1 MSILLYKQFV
11 HYNLKLWILLSN
23 ETAMFFAALLIIS
36 ATFSIILILSM
47 DYRLRGHDSVR
58 GTRMDYRLRGNDNV
72 LGASM
77 DYRLRG
83 NDSVRGNDQ

>member
-1 MSILLYKQFV
+1 
-11 HYNLKLWILLSN
+11 
-23 ETAMFFAALLIIS
+23 MFFAALLIIS
-36 ATFSIILILSM
+36 AIFSIILILSM
-47 DYRLRGHDSVR
+47 DYRLRGNDSVR

-83 NDSVRGNDQ
+83 NDSDSKTRSNNHAYGNGKVRDNDNVEKCL